1 MKQRFKTG
9 IYFIVAVFLM
19 AFIFNAILEPNN
31 IAAGGI
37 TGFSL
42 IIQEIFGIDTTIFVA
57 IANFVLLI
65 LAFIF
70 IGREFALKTIVGA
83 NILFPLFL
91 YLIPKQAVIDDVF
104 FGVVVA
110 GVLLGIAVHF
120 LHLSG
125 GSTGG
130 TTITGK
136 IISKYLRVQYST
148 GIAISDLTVI
158 GCGLLVFGLE
168 STFYACT
175 TTIMMTL
182 TANFIDRGLQNSQA
196 IHVITSKPEDLR
208 EKLLTEANVGITQIQ
223 VMGSYSQ
230 ENRVLLVCVVKSK
243 KVELVRQII
252 SNNDQKA
259 FMYTTQV
266 ASAIG
271 EGFTAFEDVGR

>member
-1 MKQRFKTG
+1 MKNKFINFG
-9 IYFIVAVFLM
+9 YFIVAVFLM
-19 AFIFNAILEPNN
+19 AFIFNAILEPNH

-42 IIQEIFGIDTTIFVA
+42 IIQELFGIDTTLFVT

-65 LAFIF
+65 LAFVL
-70 IGREFALKTIVGA
+70 IGRDFAIKTIVGA

-91 YLIPKQAVIDDVF
+91 MLVPKEAIIEDKF
-104 FGVVVA
+104 FSVVVA

-136 IISKYLRVQYST
+136 IISKYLKVQYST
-148 GIAISDLTVI
+148 GIAISDLSVI
-158 GCGLLVFGLE
+158 ACGLVLFGVE
-168 STFYACT
+168 STLYACT
-175 TTIMMTL
+175 TTIMMSI

-196 IHVITSKPEDLR
+196 IHVITKHPDMLSQN
-208 EKLLTEANVGITQIQ
+208 LLNEASVGITEVQA
-223 VMGSYSQ
+223 MGSFNQ
-230 ENRVLLVCVVKSK
+230 DDRALLICVVKPK
-243 KVELVRQII
+243 KVDMVRQIV
-252 SNNDQKA
+252 SKYDNKA

-266 ASAIG
+266 SSAIG
-271 EGFTAFEDVGR
+271 EGFAAFEDVGR

>member
-1 MKQRFKTG
+1 MKKK
-9 IYFIVAVFLM
+9 IINSAYFIIAVFLM
-19 AFIFNAILEPNN
+19 AFIFNGILEPNQ

-42 IIQEIFGIDTTIFVA
+42 IIQELFGIDTTIFVA

-70 IGREFALKTIVGA
+70 IGRDFAIKTIVGA

-91 YLIPKQAVIDDVF
+91 VLVPKEAVIDDKF

-120 LHLSG
+120 LHLCG

-136 IISKYLRVQYST
+136 LISKYLKVSYSI

-158 GCGLLVFGLE
+158 GCGLLLFGIE
-168 STFYACT
+168 STLYACT
-175 TTIMMTL
+175 TTIAMTI
-182 TANFIDRGLQNSQA
+182 TANIIDRGLQNSQA
-196 IHVITSKPEDLR
+196 IHIITKKPELLC
-208 EKLLTEANVGITQIQ
+208 EKLLNEASVGVTEVQALGSFKQ
-223 VMGSYSQ
+223 VERS
-230 ENRVLLVCVVKSK
+230 LLVCVVKSK
-243 KVELVRQII
+243 KVNDVREIV
-252 SNNDQKA
+252 SEHDGEC

-266 ASAIG
+266 SSAIG
-271 EGFTAFEDVGR
+271 EGFGAFEDVGR